1 MSINAQTLTADC
13 AGGYLSPAGCRF
25 FIRQIS
31 AHSIGGGSDITGH
44 PLPPSFDV
52 TMEVSLLDPPKY
64 LVPDSHDPGTPGDTR
79 VFVAVNQPKT
89 TAQILAL
96 AVLKGEPCGRELV
109 DCLIE
114 QGIIDIEAEVVRKAR
129 AEERMA
135 VAREIEQEP
144 LSRLFDDG
152 GRVWRDAA
160 HFIRR
165 GIQ

>member
-1 MSINAQTLTADC
+1 MNETPNAETPNAETPMTCTWVDVRSVAAQSADMRVW
-13 AGGYLSPAGCRF
+13 GTSLSVYA
-25 FIRQIS
+25 
-31 AHSIGGGSDITGH
+31 
-44 PLPPSFDV
+44 PPGQV
-52 TMEVSLLDPPKY
+52 L
-64 LVPDSHDPGTPGDTR
+64 
-79 VFVAVNQPKT
+79 VAVNQPKT

-114 QGIIDIEAEVVRKAR
+114 QGIVDIEAEVVRKAR